1 MRYKRPNTKQVVNS
15 QKNSVLKS
23 FVYSAKYLP
32 IKELNKPKK
41 PLKLN
46 LNTKKNPKIEKTDDR
61 E

>member
-1 MRYKRPNTKQVVNS
+1 MGYKRPNTKQVVNS

-23 FVYSAKYLP
+23 FVYSVKYLP

-46 LNTKKNPKIEKTDDR
+46 LNTKKNLKIEKIDDR